1 MDLDLLIF
9 SDNIHAGT
17 TGFKLLHWVLKNSL
31 REKKT
36 TPILY
41 THSSNHRQLLE
52 THIEQKGSLIRE
64 DRHTPFKEG

>member
-31 REKKT
+31 RETFNISKLSIENQILRSTKLGYILQQRLKK
-36 TPILY
+36 
-41 THSSNHRQLLE
+41 
-52 THIEQKGSLIRE
+52 
-64 DRHTPFKEG
+64 F